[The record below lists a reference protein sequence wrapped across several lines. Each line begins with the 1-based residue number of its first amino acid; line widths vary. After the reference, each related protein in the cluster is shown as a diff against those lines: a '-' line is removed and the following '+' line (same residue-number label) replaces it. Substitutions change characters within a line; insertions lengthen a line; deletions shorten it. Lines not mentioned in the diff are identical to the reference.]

1 MQRIAVDTVGPFEKD
16 ENGYVYVL
24 VITDS
29 FTRWTEL
36 IPMRNK
42 SAESALK
49 AIIQFVG
56 RFGCPDEILSDNG
69 GEFVNAIINGL
80 CTYLNIDQKYIHP
93 GSHEENG
100 QVELRNKTL

>member
-1 MQRIAVDTVGPFEKD
+1 MRQDVRCFIDHCPACQKMSRLKRVINVPRFVVTKINPMQRIAVDTVGPFEKD

-49 AIIQFVG
+49 AIIQFVT
-56 RFGCPDEILSDNG
+56 IWLSRR
-69 GEFVNAIINGL
+69 
-80 CTYLNIDQKYIHP
+80 NI
-93 GSHEENG
+93 
-100 QVELRNKTL
+100 V